1 MAIIEI
7 PYGREHLKLSVK
19 KEQLKAVLEPG
30 KQSIKHVESEQEI
43 VRRALAAPIESK
55 PLAELAAKAKNVLL
69 ITSDHT
75 RPLPSAITLPIYL
88 EEIRRNNPDVKIK
101 ILVATGFHR
110 LTRPEELISKF
121 GAELCRKENIIVHD
135 SRDKKH
141 LVFKGKLPSGGELWV
156 NDLVDWADM
165 IVSEGFIEPHFF
177 AGFSGGRKSVLPGI
191 AGTETVLANHCAR
204 FIADEHARTGNLEH
218 NPLHKD
224 MLFAA
229 EKVGLAFILNVA
241 LDADKKIINAFS
253 GHPDAAHR
261 QGCAWVKNRGVVK
274 RQIGDIVITSNGGY
288 PLDQNIYQSVKGM
301 TSAEACVREGGVI
314 IMVAACEDGHGGEAF
329 YRWFTEAKTPQE
341 VTARIAK
348 IAQKDTLPD
357 QWEAQILAR
366 VLTKCT
372 VIMVTNRC
380 DPDIVCGMQMLQAP
394 DIETALTLAKTR
406 VGDKAEIVV
415 IPDGVSVIVT
425 D

>member
-1 MAIIEI
+1 
-7 PYGREHLKLSVK
+7 
-19 KEQLKAVLEPG
+19 
-30 KQSIKHVESEQEI
+30 
-43 VRRALAAPIESK
+43 
-55 PLAELAAKAKNVLL
+55 
-69 ITSDHT
+69 
-75 RPLPSAITLPIYL
+75 
-88 EEIRRNNPDVKIK
+88 
-101 ILVATGFHR
+101 
-110 LTRPEELISKF
+110 
-121 GAELCRKENIIVHD
+121 
-135 SRDKKH
+135 
-141 LVFKGKLPSGGELWV
+141 
-156 NDLVDWADM
+156 
-165 IVSEGFIEPHFF
+165 
-177 AGFSGGRKSVLPGI
+177 
-191 AGTETVLANHCAR
+191 VLANHCAR
-204 FIADEHARTGNLEH
+204 FIADEHARTGNLED

-241 LDADKKIINAFS
+241 LDADKKIINAFA

-274 RQIGDIVITSNGGY
+274 RQTGDIVLTSNGGY

-341 VTARIAK
+341 VTAKIAK

-380 DPDIVCGMQMLQAP
+380 DPDIVCGMHMLQAP
-394 DIETALTLAKTR
+394 DIETALTMAKTR
-406 VGDKAEIVV
+406 VGDKVEIVV